1 MKTVSLNKEQKLY
14 VLACG
19 GGYSCLGFDVCYNR
33 AHALNKELHGL
44 NGPLYGT
51 PEPVLSKSGTLKL
64 YKQYQLLINEVAKL
78 NKATGY
84 KSKSELIPQF
94 IGREGWR
101 VEVVTSYG
109 ETNRFIIGKSTGFIP
124 CHLEI
129 KKRGFSGGCAVTG
142 YPFKSVNFLERVY

>member
-14 VLACG
+14 VLQSSN
-19 GGYSCLGFDVCYNR
+19 GYSCLGFEVCYKR
-33 AHALNKELHGL
+33 AHALNKELHGI
-44 NGPLYGT
+44 NGPLFGT
-51 PEPVLSKSGTLKL
+51 PGPVLNKPGTLKL
-64 YKQYQLLINEVAKL
+64 YKQYQTLINEVAEL
-78 NKATGY
+78 NKNTGF
-84 KSKSELIPQF
+84 KSNSELIPEF

-129 KKRGFSGGCAVTG
+129 KKRGSSGGCSVTG
-142 YPFKSVNFLERVY
+142 YPFKSINFIERVY